1 MAGQISLHLLLRQ
14 ENIFTKSYMMGSE
27 MLLAGSIFLLTLVL
41 VIWQPR
47 GLSIGWS
54 ASIGAVLALGTGVI
68 HISDIP
74 VVWNIVWN
82 ATAAFIAVIIISL
95 LLDESGFFEW
105 AALHVSRW
113 GNGRGRLLF
122 TWIVLLGA
130 AVAALFA
137 NDGAAL
143 ILTPI
148 VIAMLLALGFSQ
160 GTTLAF
166 VMAAGF
172 IADTASLPLIVSNL
186 VNIVSA
192 DFFDLGFTQYA
203 SVMIPVDAAAI
214 AATLIMLH
222 LFFRRDIP
230 ATYDVS
236 LLKTP
241 ASVIKDAATFRAG
254 WIVLLLLL
262 VGFFVLEPL
271 GIPVSAIAAAGAAV
285 LFIVAKRGHGINTGK
300 VLRSAPWQIVI
311 FSLGMYL
318 VVYGMRNAGLTEY
331 LSGVL
336 NLLAEKGLWAA
347 TFGTGFLTAFLSSV
361 MNNMPTVLIG
371 ALSIDGSTATGVVK
385 EAMIY
390 ANVIGCDLGPKIT
403 PIGSLA
409 TLLWLHVLAQKN
421 ITITWGYY
429 FRTGIIMTLPVLF
442 VTLAALALRLSITL

>member
-1 MAGQISLHLLLRQ
+1 
-14 ENIFTKSYMMGSE
+14 

-68 HISDIP
+68 HIADIP

-318 VVYGMRNAGLTEY
+318 VVYGLRNAGLTEY

-390 ANVIGCDLGPKIT
+390 ANVVGCDLGPKIT

-409 TLLWLHVLAQKN
+409 TLLWLHVLARKN

-442 VTLAALALRLSITL
+442 VTLVALALRLSITL